1 LAHNEERDIGNLISD
16 VSKQTLLQDNSVS
29 LQIHVVA
36 NGCTDDTVRVA
47 NASLAAPG
55 FLRENIKTFVH
66 DLPRP
71 GKSNAWNE
79 FVHTFASPATD
90 FAFLLD
96 ADILIPEATTLQLVL
111 DKLAESKTACVAVD
125 ESVKDLSETAPKTVA
140 ERIILAASGTGY

>member
-1 LAHNEERDIGNLISD
+1 MLVSIGILAHNEERDIGTLISD
-16 VSKQTLLQDNSVS
+16 VSKQTLLQSASVS

-47 NASLAAPG
+47 KASLTAPA
-55 FLRENIKTFVH
+55 FSRENITTFVH

-79 FVHTFASPATD
+79 FVHSFVAPATD

-96 ADILIPEATTLQLVL
+96 ADIRIPESTTLQLVL
-111 DKLAESKTACVAVD
+111 DK
-125 ESVKDLSETAPKTVA
+125 
-140 ERIILAASGTGY
+140 